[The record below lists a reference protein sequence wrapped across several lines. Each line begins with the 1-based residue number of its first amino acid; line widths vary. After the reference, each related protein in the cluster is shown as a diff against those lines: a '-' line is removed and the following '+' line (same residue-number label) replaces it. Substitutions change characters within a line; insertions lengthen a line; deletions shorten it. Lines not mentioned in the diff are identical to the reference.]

1 MIVGTGVDLA
11 EVDRIRKSIERY
23 GARFVERIFTS
34 REIDAVFIASS
45 TDTHADYLRRAARA
59 GKAVLCEKPIDLA
72 IDRARSP
79 VAAS

>member
-34 REIDAVFIASS
+34 GEIAYVEKKASRPHDG
-45 TDTHADYLRRAARA
+45 TDRWSRR
-59 GKAVLCEKPIDLA
+59 G
-72 IDRARSP
+72 
-79 VAAS
+79 